1 MDRKNLTIRSKIKK
15 KEFQNVERM
24 VYFHKVRSNLPMNKL
39 SKSCIDFASRSY
51 DDVVNQRIDPFT
63 ILVEKLS
70 AKCVV
75 AHIEDE
81 RKCKSCHVR
90 YLSIDRNTRYVSIDR
105 LIFQSNLNNCCL
117 FSPFCLDYEKSVGHL
132 ANCPIYFASSP
143 RFYACLRS
151 ASRLIDSRLEL
162 FEV

>member
-1 MDRKNLTIRSKIKK
+1 
-15 KEFQNVERM
+15 
-24 VYFHKVRSNLPMNKL
+24 MNKL

-105 LIFQSNLNNCCL
+105 LIFQSNC
-117 FSPFCLDYEKSVGHL
+117 
-132 ANCPIYFASSP
+132 
-143 RFYACLRS
+143 
-151 ASRLIDSRLEL
+151 
-162 FEV
+162 